1 MIRSLI
7 CLIRKKYTG
16 AWNFFGNSRYIQGY
30 GYYGECL
37 SPMRWKW
44 HDHALNSR
52 QFYRL
57 EKIMS
62 PASSLVKIRLLVG
75 WCGDWGE
82 GGGGKISCVERIYGA
97 KEHVELSTKVRLA
110 RRSPPLS
117 LLSYCIVSM
126 PRCAVLE
133 QVFFP
138 LIRPS
143 PFYTGSL
150 LALSSLF
157 LSLCSSLSFRA
168 TRPFTLVRSLP
179 TLTALP
185 NYRSSS

>member
-1 MIRSLI
+1 MVTTASV
-7 CLIRKKYTG
+7 CLPWDGNGTTARWIAG
-16 AWNFFGNSRYIQGY
+16 NFIAWR
-30 GYYGECL
+30 
-37 SPMRWKW
+37 
-44 HDHALNSR
+44 
-52 QFYRL
+52 RL
-57 EKIMS
+57 W
-62 PASSLVKIRLLVG
+62 VQRLLWWRLG
-75 WCGDWGE
+75 CSWGVWWL
-82 GGGGKISCVERIYGA
+82 GGGKISCVERIYGA

-110 RRSPPLS
+110 RRSPPHS

-157 LSLCSSLSFRA
+157 LSLCSSLSSRA

>member
-1 MIRSLI
+1 MVTTASV
-7 CLIRKKYTG
+7 CLPWDGNGTTSRWIAG
-16 AWNFFGNSRYIQGY
+16 NFIAWR
-30 GYYGECL
+30 
-37 SPMRWKW
+37 
-44 HDHALNSR
+44 
-52 QFYRL
+52 RL
-57 EKIMS
+57 WVQRL
-62 PASSLVKIRLLVG
+62 LVKIRLLVG
-75 WCGDWGE
+75 GVVAGVRW
-82 GGGGKISCVERIYGA
+82 GGGKISCVERIYGA

-110 RRSPPLS
+110 RRSPPHS

-157 LSLCSSLSFRA
+157 LSLCSSLSSRA
-168 TRPFTLVRSLP
+168 TRSFTLARSLP
-179 TLTALP
+179 TLIALP